1 MDPRAL
7 PPRLVIDPSLPPDVS
22 VELRSSPHIL
32 HMARSGRRMDPSFS
46 PALLFAL
53 PALLVMVLIVTGEP
67 EAVFVAGLGM
77 GLIALIRWMAL
88 DSSHRIVKRR
98 LRLATTHADRY
109 VLPEDLDHPC
119 QVLLRRAQD
128 AATAVLNSKVHKAG
142 LIDSVENQV
151 SLPEEVWQIAHRLR
165 RLSSMHAE
173 QGRLIP
179 RELPPGMEDAFKP
192 YTSALDAAWTSLS
205 HRVRHLEKYAK
216 QVLKADKVY
225 HAHRRLEALA
235 AKTPEYQQL
244 LADTVRDELA
254 HERIRELSDQAAHVR
269 KLFEESV
276 LQARQAAGELLR
288 SPFSDAY
295 GTGALG
301 PRTGGHDRGARGA
314 TGPRDRHERGATGPH
329 DRHERGAT
337 GPQWHPLRDS

>member
-7 PPRLVIDPSLPPDVS
+7 PPRLVIDPSLPPEIS

-32 HMARSGRRMDPSFS
+32 RMARSGKRMDPTYQ
-46 PALLFAL
+46 PALLFVL
-53 PALLVMVLIVTGEP
+53 PGLLVLIQLLTNTE
-67 EAVFVAGLGM
+67 VFLVAAAGLG
-77 GLIALIRWMAL
+77 LIILMRWMAL
-88 DSSHRIVKRR
+88 DSSRRLVKRR
-98 LRLATTHADRY
+98 LRLAYTHADQF
-109 VLPEDLDHPC
+109 VLAGDLDYPC
-119 QVLLRRAQD
+119 QRLLRRAQD
-128 AATAVLNSKVHKAG
+128 AAEAILNSKVHKAG

-151 SLPEEVWQIAHRLR
+151 SLPEEIWQIAHRLR
-165 RLSSMHAE
+165 QLSSMHAE

-179 RELPPGMEDAFKP
+179 RELPPGLEDAFKP
-192 YTSALDAAWTSLS
+192 YTSALDTAWSSLS

-216 QVLKADKVY
+216 QVLKADKVF

-254 HERIRELSDQAAHVR
+254 HERIRELADQAAHVR

-288 SPFSDAY
+288 SPL
-295 GTGALG
+295 T
-301 PRTGGHDRGARGA
+301 
-314 TGPRDRHERGATGPH
+314 
-329 DRHERGAT
+329 
-337 GPQWHPLRDS
+337 

>member
-7 PPRLVIDPSLPPDVS
+7 PPRLVIDPSLPPEIS

-32 HMARSGRRMDPSFS
+32 RMARSGRRMDSS
-46 PALLFAL
+46 INPALLFVL
-53 PALLVMVLIVTGEP
+53 PAFLVLIGLVTEF
-67 EAVFVAGLGM
+67 EYAAVATLGV
-77 GLIALIRWMAL
+77 GLIVMIRWMAL
-88 DSSHRIVKRR
+88 DSSHRVVKRR
-98 LRLATTHADRY
+98 LRLAYANADRY
-109 VLPEDLDHPC
+109 VLPEDLDYPC
-119 QVLLRRAQD
+119 QRLLRRAQD
-128 AATAVLNSKVHKAG
+128 AAEAILNSKVHRAG

-151 SLPEEVWQIAHRLR
+151 SLPEEIWQIAHRLR
-165 RLSSMHAE
+165 RLSAMHAE

-179 RELPPGMEDAFKP
+179 RDLPPGMEDAFKP

-216 QVLKADKVY
+216 QVLKADKVF

-254 HERIRELSDQAAHVR
+254 HERIRELADQAAHVR

-276 LQARQAAGELLR
+276 MQARQAAGELLR

-295 GTGALG
+295 GTGA
-301 PRTGGHDRGARGA
+301 
-314 TGPRDRHERGATGPH
+314 
-329 DRHERGAT
+329 
-337 GPQWHPLRDS
+337 HPVGDGDTTRP

>member
-7 PPRLVIDPSLPPDVS
+7 PPRLVIDPSLPPEIS

-46 PALLFAL
+46 PVLLFAL
-53 PALLVMVLIVTGEP
+53 PALLVMILIVTGSP
-67 EAVFVAGLGM
+67 SAAFVAGLGM

-98 LRLATTHADRY
+98 LRLATTYADRY
-109 VLPEDLDHPC
+109 VLPEDLDRPC

-128 AATAVLNSKVHKAG
+128 AASAVLNSKVHKAG

-173 QGRLIP
+173 HGRIIP
-179 RELPPGMEDAFKP
+179 HELPPGMEDAFKP

-225 HAHRRLEALA
+225 HAHRRLETLA

-276 LQARQAAGELLR
+276 MQARQAAGELLR

-295 GTGALG
+295 GTGAIG
-301 PRTGGHDRGARGA
+301 PRTDGPDRRAHRG
-314 TGPRDRHERGATGPH
+314 TRHGDTQPH
-329 DRHERGAT
+329 GTPHHGDTNAHRPS
-337 GPQWHPLRDS
+337 GPQRHPSRDS